1 MVEIFEKLIADPN
14 VPVQGTHW
22 AALINAWGCVRKD
35 LNKAVEIFESIRDHP
50 STRQSRAMFP
60 DAVIFEALIN
70 VLVTLRRADLLPIY
84 TAKMSTYGVHMTAY
98 IANLLIKGFAASGDI
113 ARAREI
119 FEGLSDPPEGV
130 AAPNNHAPHDSEVVA
145 PNAVPASAPVYREV
159 RSRRMK
165 FYVCLLT
172 LMSQPSTWEAMVRAE
187 LGNGNRE
194 QAVALLERVQARYV
208 RRTLCQCCDTNTLA
222 DASLLLYTTASV
234 ASCSTMLFLHGLRL
248 PTRRYRTVFRRERV
262 VLSLSRQYTVVGTL
276 YI

>member
-1 MVEIFEKLIADPN
+1 MIDAFGTIEPVDTDSMIETFEKLIADPN

-50 STRQSRAMFP
+50 STRRSHANLP

-98 IANLLIKGFAASGDI
+98 IANLLIKGFAASGDV

-159 RSRRMK
+159 CSRSISL
-165 FYVCLLT
+165 VCIGT
-172 LMSQPSTWEAMVRAE
+172 DFTGSAIDVGSYGPCGIGQRQP
-187 LGNGNRE
+187 
-194 QAVALLERVQARYV
+194 
-208 RRTLCQCCDTNTLA
+208 
-222 DASLLLYTTASV
+222 
-234 ASCSTMLFLHGLRL
+234 
-248 PTRRYRTVFRRERV
+248 
-262 VLSLSRQYTVVGTL
+262 
-276 YI
+276 